1 MAINVLYNST
11 DTLQKKY
18 QKSICDLSPVATDEN
33 IKTFVQGL
41 NALSTN
47 TITGMRKVEITDLL
61 NDTRLDRNLRLTR
74 TTGGTEETVST
85 IPFADIEDET
95 NIGQKDLKIKG
106 EGTFTAADIIVT
118 KNIAGAAYIFTDW
131 YEVGTSGVK
140 FSTHK
145 YQDDESTVS
154 TGTITISLPGT
165 DTYKPASFTLT
176 ITAN

>member
-61 NDTRLDRNLRLTR
+61 NDTRLDRNLRLTKS
-74 TTGGTEETVST
+74 TGGTEETVTT
-85 IPFADIEDET
+85 ISFANLEDET
-95 NIGQKDLKIKG
+95 NIGQKDLYIRG

-131 YEVGTSGVK
+131 YEGTGVK
-140 FSTHK
+140 FSIHK
-145 YQDDESTVS
+145 YQDDESLVS

-165 DTYKPASFTLT
+165 ETYKPASFTLT